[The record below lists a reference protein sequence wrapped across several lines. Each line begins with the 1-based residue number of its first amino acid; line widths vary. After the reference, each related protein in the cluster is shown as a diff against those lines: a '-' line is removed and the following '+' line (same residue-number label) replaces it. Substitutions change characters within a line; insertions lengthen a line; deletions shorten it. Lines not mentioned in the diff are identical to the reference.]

1 METKDTETPLN
12 TVSICTLDAPD
23 QMCRTML
30 NEM

>member
-1 METKDTETPLN
+1 METKDAETPPK